1 VPESLDLHELVRRM
15 ATREAGRSEAT
26 LQADIRTF
34 LLAAPL
40 NLDDDQ
46 LAVDPALEAQVGGGK
61 RIDIEVGFTAIEV
74 KRDLRVGDVL
84 PRAVEQLAGY
94 VQARTDE
101 LGQRY
106 VGVLTDGASWHAYRL
121 RGDELL
127 EVAAFTASA
136 TKPNPEGLAVWLEG
150 VLATQQGIRP
160 TPREIG
166 RRLGASSAGHALNRA
181 TLLDLY
187 EANASNPSVQQKRD
201 LWAELLTTALGTQ
214 FENSTELFV
223 EHTLLVNMAE
233 IIAHSVLDLDVTA
246 LPAAT
251 LLNGRQFE
259 LARIAGVVEHDFF
272 DWVLEVPTGETFV
285 RGLARQVAR
294 FEWGEVEH
302 DVLKVLYESV
312 IGTETRQRLGE
323 YYTPDWLA
331 EKMVD
336 DVIDD
341 PLNQR
346 VLDPSCGSGT
356 FVFHA
361 VTRYIRASEAAGV
374 SLQDTLANLPHRVVG
389 LDLHPVAVALAR
401 VTYLLAIS
409 RKRLNSPD
417 RDWISVPVYLGDSLQ
432 WQQRLDLYS
441 DEGLQVPVGDSGQIW
456 GTSLVFPG
464 ALLEDAQ
471 RFDQLV
477 SELASKASTRTEPG
491 PVPSL
496 AMVFRRLAVPEGAQ
510 SAVQATFAEMCRLHD
525 EGRDHIWGYY
535 VRNLARPLWMSQQQ
549 NRADV
554 LIGNPPWLAYR
565 KMPAEMQ
572 DRFKSMSQSRHMWH
586 GATVAT
592 NQDLSGLFVARAVQ
606 QYLREGG
613 RFAFVMPNAVLDR
626 RQFEGFRAGTYP
638 DVVEP
643 CSVQFSQPWD
653 LRKLR
658 PHFFPRG
665 ACVVFGKRVPLEQR
679 SAMPSM
685 AEWWSGRLDSTDT
698 WASVEPL
705 IERVEAPTV
714 VVDDAHASPY
724 QSRFTQGATLV
735 PRVLFIV
742 DRVDAGP
749 LGLGANRTSVRSS
762 RSAYEKKPW
771 KTVPDH
777 DGVVESEFVRPAL
790 FGEHVLPF
798 KLRPPGSAVVPF
810 TGSELLR
817 GSDQKIDLYP
827 DLARWWREAEGT
839 WAAHRRS
846 DRLDLLDQLNYRNK
860 FTEQFPVVGERVVY
874 AASGMHAVAAR
885 VTSKDA
891 VIEHSLY
898 WASVDSSD
906 EGRYLCAIINSP
918 TITQRVRPLMS
929 YGKDERHVDKYLWKL
944 PIPTYQPHDEQ
955 HRRLAEL
962 AEEAELL
969 VEDLGIDPNSYF
981 VSVRQEIR
989 SALAESPLGIEMS
1002 ELVDLIVPLPEDP

>member
-1 VPESLDLHELVRRM
+1 M
-15 ATREAGRSEAT
+15 ATREPGRSEAT

-34 LLAAPL
+34 LLVAPL
-40 NLDDDQ
+40 NLAEEQ

-74 KRDLRVGDVL
+74 KKDLTVGDVFS
-84 PRAVEQLAGY
+84 RAVEQLGGY
-94 VQARTDE
+94 VRTRTEE

-106 VGVLTDGASWHAYRL
+106 VGVLTDGASWHAFRL
-121 RGDELL
+121 RNADLL
-127 EVAAFTASA
+127 EVSSFTSSAS
-136 TKPNPEGLAVWLEG
+136 KPEPEALAVWLEG
-150 VLATQQGIRP
+150 VLATQQGISP
-160 TPREIG
+160 TPREIA
-166 RRLGASSAGHALNRA
+166 RRLGAASAGHALNRA

-187 EANASNPSVQQKRD
+187 EANCSNPSVQQKRQ
-201 LWAELLTTALGTQ
+201 LWSELLTTALGTQ
-214 FENSTELFV
+214 FEDSTNLFV

-233 IIAHSVLDLDVTA
+233 IIAHSVLDLDVNT

-272 DWVLEVPTGETFV
+272 DWVLEVPGGEAFV

-294 FEWGEVEH
+294 FEWGAVEH

-331 EKMVD
+331 EKMVA

-341 PLNQR
+341 PLHQR

-356 FVFHA
+356 FIFHA
-361 VTRYIRASEAAGV
+361 VTRYIRASEDAGI
-374 SLQDTLANLPHRVVG
+374 SLQETLAGLPHRVVG

-409 RKRLNSPD
+409 RKRLNSPE
-417 RDWISVPVYLGDSLQ
+417 RDWISVPVYLGDSVQ

-464 ALLEDAQ
+464 VLLEDAQ
-471 RFDQLV
+471 KFDQLV
-477 SELASKASTRTEPG
+477 SELARRASERTDAG

-496 AMVFRRLAVPEGAQ
+496 SMVFRRLAVPESAQ
-510 SAVQATFAEMCRLHD
+510 PSVQATFAEMCRLHD

-535 VRNLARPLWMSQQQ
+535 VRNLARPLWMSQQP

-554 LIGNPPWLAYR
+554 LIGNPPWLAFR

-572 DRFKSMSQSRHMWH
+572 ERFKAMSQTRKMWH
-586 GATVAT
+586 GAAVAT

-606 QYLREGG
+606 QYLKEGG

-626 RQFEGFRAGTYP
+626 RQFEGFRAGSFP
-638 DVVEP
+638 DPVEP
-643 CSVQFSQPWD
+643 CSVQFARPWD

-665 ACVVFGKRVPLEQR
+665 ACVVFGRRASLQER
-679 SAMPSM
+679 SEMPEF
-685 AEWWSGRLDSTDT
+685 AEWWSGRLDSADS
-698 WASVEPL
+698 WAAVEPS
-705 IERVEAPTV
+705 IDRVEAPNV

-735 PRVLFIV
+735 PRVLFVV
-742 DRVDAGP
+742 DRADAGP
-749 LGLGANRTSVRSS
+749 LGLGANRVAVRST
-762 RSAYEKKPW
+762 RSAYEKAPW

-798 KLRPPGSAVVPF
+798 ILRPPALAVVPF
-810 TGSELLR
+810 TGSQLLR
-817 GSDQKIDLYP
+817 GSDQRIDLYP
-827 DLARWWREAEGT
+827 DLARWWREAEQT
-839 WAAHRRS
+839 WATHRRS
-846 DRLDLLDQLNYRNK
+846 DRLDLVDQLDYRRK
-860 FTEQFPVVGERVVY
+860 FSEQFPVIGERVVY

-885 VTSKDA
+885 VSSTEA
-891 VIEHSLY
+891 IIEHSLY
-898 WASVDSSD
+898 WASVESSD

-944 PIPTYQPHDEQ
+944 PIPKYSPGDDQ

-962 AEEAELL
+962 SHEAELF
-969 VEDLGIDPNSYF
+969 VEGLELPEDRYF
-981 VSVRQEIR
+981 VSLRQEIR
-989 SALAESPLGIEMS
+989 AALENSDLGREIS
-1002 ELVDLIVPLPEDP
+1002 ELVDLIVALPEDP